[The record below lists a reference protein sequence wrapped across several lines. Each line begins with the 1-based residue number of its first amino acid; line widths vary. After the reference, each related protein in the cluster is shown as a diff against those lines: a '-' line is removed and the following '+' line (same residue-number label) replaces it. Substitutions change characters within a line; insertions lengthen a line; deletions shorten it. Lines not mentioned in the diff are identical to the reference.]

1 MSEQEAQADEELVE
15 EIVEEQETDLVEE
28 LDTAPEEKEE
38 VTEPEEPKVDYNK
51 VIAQKAF
58 ESREHKREAESLRQ
72 ELAAIKARE
81 AVAQEPMIL
90 PLPDQYDDDYTEQ
103 MVARDKS
110 IQEKAQYDASQR
122 VRAEQAEYQ
131 RQQQNQEQINQVNE
145 RGNKYKENSIKLGV
159 DQAQLG
165 EAANIVAN
173 YGIRQDVAM
182 ELLSEEQGPLI
193 TMYLAQ
199 NPQALD
205 AINTANA
212 ISLGNVWSDIKT
224 KASSL
229 QTKTTSTPDP
239 VETQKGSGV
248 GPKNRGPAGAT
259 YT

>member
-1 MSEQEAQADEELVE
+1 MSEQEAQADEQLVE
-15 EIVEEQETDLVEE
+15 EIVEEQEADIEE

-72 ELAAIKARE
+72 ELAAIKERE
-81 AVAQEPMIL
+81 AILKEPMIL
-90 PLPDQYDDDYTEQ
+90 PVPDQYDDNYAEQ
-103 MVARDKS
+103 MEARDKS

-212 ISLGNVWSDIKT
+212 ISLGNVWNDIKT
-224 KASSL
+224 KASGL
-229 QTKTTSTPDP
+229 AKKTTSTPDP

>member
-1 MSEQEAQADEELVE
+1 MSEQEATADEQLVE
-15 EIVEEQETDLVEE
+15 EIVEEQEADIEE

-72 ELAAIKARE
+72 ELAAIKERE
-81 AVAQEPMIL
+81 AILKEPMIL
-90 PLPDQYDDDYTEQ
+90 PVPDQYDDNYAEQ
-103 MVARDKS
+103 MEARDKS

-212 ISLGNVWSDIKT
+212 ISLGNVWNDIKT

>member
-1 MSEQEAQADEELVE
+1 MSEQEATADEQLVE
-15 EIVEEQETDLVEE
+15 EIVEEQEANIEE

-72 ELAAIKARE
+72 ELAAIKEKE
-81 AVAQEPMIL
+81 AILKEPMIL
-90 PLPDQYDDDYTEQ
+90 PVPDQYDDNYAEQ
-103 MVARDKS
+103 MEARDKS

-182 ELLSEEQGPLI
+182 ELLGEEQGPLI

-205 AINTANA
+205 AINTASA

-224 KASSL
+224 KASGL
-229 QTKTTSTPDP
+229 AKKTTSTPDP

>member
-1 MSEQEAQADEELVE
+1 MSEQEATADEQLVE
-15 EIVEEQETDLVEE
+15 EIVEEQEANIEE

-72 ELAAIKARE
+72 ELAAIKEKE
-81 AVAQEPMIL
+81 AILKEPMIL
-90 PLPDQYDDDYTEQ
+90 PVPDQYDDNYAEQ
-103 MVARDKS
+103 MEARDKS

>member
-1 MSEQEAQADEELVE
+1 MSEQEATADEQLVE
-15 EIVEEQETDLVEE
+15 EIVEEQEADIEE

-72 ELAAIKARE
+72 ELAAIKEKE
-81 AVAQEPMIL
+81 AILLEPMIL
-90 PLPDQYDDDYTEQ
+90 PVPDQYDDNYAEQ
-103 MVARDKS
+103 MEARDKS
-110 IQEKAQYDASQR
+110 IQDKAQYDASQR
-122 VRAEQAEYQ
+122 VRAEHAEYQ

>member
-1 MSEQEAQADEELVE
+1 MSEQEATADEQLVE
-15 EIVEEQETDLVEE
+15 EIVEEQEADIEE

-72 ELAAIKARE
+72 ELAAIKERE
-81 AVAQEPMIL
+81 AILKEPMIL
-90 PLPDQYDDDYTEQ
+90 PLPDQYDDNYAEQ

-122 VRAEQAEYQ
+122 VQAEQAEYQ

-212 ISLGNVWSDIKT
+212 ISLGNVWNDIKT

>member
-1 MSEQEAQADEELVE
+1 MSEQEATADEQLVE
-15 EIVEEQETDLVEE
+15 EIVEEQEADIEE

-72 ELAAIKARE
+72 ELAAIKEKE
-81 AVAQEPMIL
+81 AILKEPMIL
-90 PLPDQYDDDYTEQ
+90 PVPDQYDDNYAEQ
-103 MVARDKS
+103 MEARDKS

-212 ISLGNVWSDIKT
+212 ISLGNVWNDIKT

>member
-1 MSEQEAQADEELVE
+1 MSEQEATADEQLVE
-15 EIVEEQETDLVEE
+15 EIVEEQEANIEE

-72 ELAAIKARE
+72 ELAAIKEKE
-81 AVAQEPMIL
+81 AILLEPMIL
-90 PLPDQYDDDYTEQ
+90 PVPDQYDDNYAEQ
-103 MVARDKS
+103 MEARDKS

-122 VRAEQAEYQ
+122 VRAEHAEYQ

>member
-1 MSEQEAQADEELVE
+1 MSEQEATADEQLVE
-15 EIVEEQETDLVEE
+15 EIVEEQEADIEE

-72 ELAAIKARE
+72 ELAAIKERE
-81 AVAQEPMIL
+81 AILKEPMIL
-90 PLPDQYDDDYTEQ
+90 PLPDQYDDNYAEQ

-122 VRAEQAEYQ
+122 VQAEQAEYQ

-159 DQAQLG
+159 DQTQLS
-165 EAANIVAN
+165 EAAGIVSN

-182 ELLSEEQGPLI
+182 ELLVEETGPLI

-212 ISLGNVWSDIKT
+212 ISLGNVWNDIKT

>member
-1 MSEQEAQADEELVE
+1 MSEQEATADEQLVE
-15 EIVEEQETDLVEE
+15 EIVEEQEADIEE

-90 PLPDQYDDDYTEQ
+90 PFPDQYDDNYAEQ

>member
-1 MSEQEAQADEELVE
+1 MSEQEATADEQLVE
-15 EIVEEQETDLVEE
+15 ETVEEQEADIEE

-72 ELAAIKARE
+72 ELAAIKEKE
-81 AVAQEPMIL
+81 AILKEPMIL
-90 PLPDQYDDDYTEQ
+90 PVPDQYDDNYAEQ
-103 MVARDKS
+103 MEARDKS
-110 IQEKAQYDASQR
+110 IQDKAQYDASQR
-122 VRAEQAEYQ
+122 VRAEHAEYQ

-212 ISLGNVWSDIKT
+212 ISLGNVWNDIKT

>member
-1 MSEQEAQADEELVE
+1 MSEQEATADEQLVE
-15 EIVEEQETDLVEE
+15 EIVEEQEADIEE

-72 ELAAIKARE
+72 ELAAIKEKE
-81 AVAQEPMIL
+81 AILLEPMIL
-90 PLPDQYDDDYTEQ
+90 PVPDQYDDNYAEQ
-103 MVARDKS
+103 MEARDKS

>member
-1 MSEQEAQADEELVE
+1 MSEQEATADEQLVE
-15 EIVEEQETDLVEE
+15 EIVEEQEANIEE

-90 PLPDQYDDDYTEQ
+90 PVPDQYDDNYAEQ
-103 MVARDKS
+103 MEARDKS

-182 ELLSEEQGPLI
+182 ELLGEEQGPLI

-205 AINTANA
+205 AINTASA

-224 KASSL
+224 KASGL
-229 QTKTTSTPDP
+229 AKKTTSTPDP

>member
-1 MSEQEAQADEELVE
+1 MSEQEATADEQLVE
-15 EIVEEQETDLVEE
+15 EIVEEQEANIEE

-72 ELAAIKARE
+72 ELAAIKEKE
-81 AVAQEPMIL
+81 AILKEPMIL
-90 PLPDQYDDDYTEQ
+90 PVPDQYDDNYAEQ
-103 MVARDKS
+103 MEARDKS
-110 IQEKAQYDASQR
+110 IQDKAQYDASQR
-122 VRAEQAEYQ
+122 VRAEHAEYQ

>member
-1 MSEQEAQADEELVE
+1 MSEQEATADEQLVE
-15 EIVEEQETDLVEE
+15 EIVEEQEADIEE

-72 ELAAIKARE
+72 ELAAIKEKE
-81 AVAQEPMIL
+81 AILKEPMIL
-90 PLPDQYDDDYTEQ
+90 PVPDQYDDNYAEQ
-103 MVARDKS
+103 MEARDKS

-122 VRAEQAEYQ
+122 VRAEHAEYQ

>member
-1 MSEQEAQADEELVE
+1 MSEQEATADEQLVE
-15 EIVEEQETDLVEE
+15 EIVEEQEADIEE

-72 ELAAIKARE
+72 ELAAIKEKE
-81 AVAQEPMIL
+81 AILLEPMIL
-90 PLPDQYDDDYTEQ
+90 PVPDQYDDNYAEQ
-103 MVARDKS
+103 MEARDKS
-110 IQEKAQYDASQR
+110 IQDKAQYDASQR
-122 VRAEQAEYQ
+122 VRAEHAEYQ

-212 ISLGNVWSDIKT
+212 ISLGNVWNDIKT

>member
-1 MSEQEAQADEELVE
+1 MSEQEATADEQLVE
-15 EIVEEQETDLVEE
+15 EIVEEQEANIEE

-72 ELAAIKARE
+72 ELAAIKERE
-81 AVAQEPMIL
+81 AILKEPMIL
-90 PLPDQYDDDYTEQ
+90 PVPDQYDDNYAEQ
-103 MVARDKS
+103 MEARDKS
-110 IQEKAQYDASQR
+110 IQDKAQYDASQR
-122 VRAEQAEYQ
+122 VRAEHAEYQ

-212 ISLGNVWSDIKT
+212 ISLGNVWNDIKT

>member
-15 EIVEEQETDLVEE
+15 EIVEEQEAELEEE
-28 LDTAPEEKEE
+28 LDTAPEETEE
-38 VTEPEEPKVDYNK
+38 VTEAVEPKVDYNK

-72 ELAAIKARE
+72 ELAAIKEKE
-81 AVAQEPMIL
+81 AILQKPMIL
-90 PLPDQYDDDYTEQ
+90 PLPDQYDDNYAEQ

-110 IQEKAQYDASQR
+110 IQDKAQYDAGIKIQ
-122 VRAEQAEYQ
+122 AEQAEYQ
-131 RQQQNQEQINQVNE
+131 RQQQQQEQINQVNE

-159 DQAQLG
+159 DQTQLG

-182 ELLSEEQGPLI
+182 ELLAEEQGPLI
-193 TMYLAQ
+193 TLYLAQ

-205 AINTANA
+205 AINTANP
-212 ISLGNVWSDIKT
+212 ISLGNVWSDIKD
-224 KASSL
+224 KASGL
-229 QTKTTSTPDP
+229 AKKTTSTPDP

-248 GPKNRGPAGAT
+248 APKNRGPSGAT

>member
-15 EIVEEQETDLVEE
+15 EIVEEQDINSEEE

-72 ELAAIKARE
+72 ELAAIKERE
-81 AVAQEPMIL
+81 AILKEPMIL
-90 PLPDQYDDDYTEQ
+90 PVPDQYDDNYAEQ
-103 MVARDKS
+103 MEARDKS

-212 ISLGNVWSDIKT
+212 ISLGNVWNDIKT

-259 YT
+259 YK

>member
-1 MSEQEAQADEELVE
+1 MSEQEATADEQLVE
-15 EIVEEQETDLVEE
+15 EIVEEQEADIEE

-72 ELAAIKARE
+72 ELAAIKEKE
-81 AVAQEPMIL
+81 AILKEPMIL
-90 PLPDQYDDDYTEQ
+90 PVPDQYDDNYAEQ
-103 MVARDKS
+103 MEARDKS

>member
-1 MSEQEAQADEELVE
+1 MSEQEATADEQLVE
-15 EIVEEQETDLVEE
+15 EIVEEQEADIEE

-72 ELAAIKARE
+72 ELAAIKEKE
-81 AVAQEPMIL
+81 AILLEPMIL
-90 PLPDQYDDDYTEQ
+90 PVPDQYDDNYAEQ
-103 MVARDKS
+103 MEARDKS
-110 IQEKAQYDASQR
+110 IQDKAQYDASQR
-122 VRAEQAEYQ
+122 VRAEHAEYQ

-259 YT
+259 YK